1 MYEDSAIH
9 RETRTKLAL
18 LLLLLLVECL
28 LSPKLTRRE
37 EGIFSPTDCFV
48 AVGVSVIL
56 VSRVIKFPIGPINF
70 AKLKSNYRARGIPA
84 RFERI
89 RDKGPRRE
97 GESFHPDRIRL
108 GRSPW
113 NRVKGIS
120 IPRVWGSET
129 NARKRLVTKTTEY
142 MLSRAFLKLK
152 RNDTRYTCA
161 TLCLNAT
168 YCKKI
173 VSLVHSRNV
182 FD

>member
-9 RETRTKLAL
+9 RETRTKLA

-97 GESFHPDRIRL
+97 GESFHPYDL
-108 GRSPW
+108 GGVRGTESKEFLFRACGGAKLTHE
-113 NRVKGIS
+113 N
-120 IPRVWGSET
+120 GS
-129 NARKRLVTKTTEY
+129 
-142 MLSRAFLKLK
+142 
-152 RNDTRYTCA
+152 
-161 TLCLNAT
+161 
-168 YCKKI
+168 
-173 VSLVHSRNV
+173 
-182 FD
+182 

>member
-1 MYEDSAIH
+1 MYRI
-9 RETRTKLAL
+9 RLFTETRTKLA
-18 LLLLLLVECL
+18 LLLLLVECL

-37 EGIFSPTDCFV
+37 EGIFSSPPQ
-48 AVGVSVIL
+48 
-56 VSRVIKFPIGPINF
+56 PIVLSPVCPSFSGNKISHWAGALPINF

-108 GRSPW
+108 GREGRSPW

-129 NARKRLVTKTTEY
+129 NGSRTARDKNDRIE
-142 MLSRAFLKLK
+142 FLKLK
-152 RNDTRYTCA
+152 RNGTRYIYLCN
-161 TLCLNAT
+161 TLFKRDLLRM
-168 YCKKI
+168 I
-173 VSLVHSRNV
+173 VSLVHSRS
-182 FD
+182 FF